1 MAMPKNRTRVRHLT
15 ALLLKQEFKKP
26 EDCLKDVAGV
36 QKVELSSNLP
46 YAADF
51 YLQSK
56 RARSPPWME
65 FLERIVTKKLPTL
78 KNENVCGVFF
88 VRLKKRIIVFTQG
101 YGRNLLRADCFERD
115 FGLKVVLNSVDPAQ
129 LRSVDARTVE
139 DLTTQTRKQLSRNSP
154 LDAFA
159 LNLNQDILRVIAGKP
174 KSEEFAK
181 LIVGSDSLSLSAKV
195 EVEQLGAKCEEL
207 LAAYESQEYKKH
219 FPWFDHLR
227 SVRDKALIEELDHR
241 LIEKIL
247 AGPSDGLHLAAPEVI
262 DLHES
267 PGLSFSTET
276 DPTPRHELLMEDYL
290 KTKEAGAVSVAE
302 LKRDHVQVHYSAAD
316 AAVSKWS
323 VYDSIVFEA
332 EEKGEVF
339 VLSGGAW
346 FRVAK
351 NFADDVRRRVG
362 NIKRSK
368 LVLPAAKSTDREE
381 DYNIEAARVGKFILM
396 DKKNSFVTEGKT
408 SIEVCDLLTKDRQFV
423 HVKRKTRS
431 STLSHL
437 FSQGVVSADAFWMD
451 PGFRTHARNH
461 VLKNHPALKKLI
473 PQERPKPAD
482 FEVVFAVITKSNP
495 KWPHSL
501 PFFSQLNLSYAH
513 DRLERMGY
521 RVSLLRIDEV

>member
-1 MAMPKNRTRVRHLT
+1 MAMQKSRARVRHLT
-15 ALLLKQEFKKP
+15 ALLIKDEFKKP
-26 EDCLKDVAGV
+26 EDCLKDVSAV
-36 QKVELSSNLP
+36 EKVELSARLS
-46 YAADF
+46 YSADF
-51 YLQSK
+51 YLQAK
-56 RARSPPWME
+56 KARSPPWME
-65 FLERIVTKKLPTL
+65 FLETIVAKKLPTL
-78 KNENVCGVFF
+78 KNQNVCGVFF
-88 VRLKKRIIVFTQG
+88 VRLKKRIVAFTQG
-101 YGRNLLRADCFERD
+101 HGRNLLRADCFERD
-115 FGLKVVLNSVDPAQ
+115 FGLKVVLNSVDPTQ
-129 LRSVDARTVE
+129 LRSVDARKVE

-154 LDAFA
+154 MDAFA

-195 EVEQLGAKCEEL
+195 EVEQLGEKSEEL
-207 LAAYESQEYKKH
+207 FAAYQSQEYKKH

-227 SVRDKALIEELDHR
+227 SVRDQAVMGELNRR
-241 LIEKIL
+241 LIEKIQ
-247 AGPSDGLHLAAPEVI
+247 AGSADALHLATPEVI
-262 DLHES
+262 DWSES
-267 PGLSFSTET
+267 SGLSFSTEA
-276 DPTPRHELLMEDYL
+276 DPTPRHDLLMEDYL
-290 KTKEAGAVSVAE
+290 KTKDETVSVAD
-302 LKRDHVQVHYSAAD
+302 LKRDHVQVHFGAAN
-316 AAVSKWS
+316 APVSKWS

-339 VLSGGAW
+339 VLSGGDW

-351 NFADDVRRRVG
+351 RFADEVRDRVG
-362 NIKRSK
+362 TIKKST
-368 LVLPAAKSTDREE
+368 LILPAAKSTDRED
-381 DYNIEAARVGKFILM
+381 DYNFNVAKSRGFILM
-396 DKKNSFVTEGKT
+396 DKKNSYVAEGKT

-451 PGFRTHARNH
+451 QEFRNHARNH
-461 VLKNHPALKKLI
+461 VLKIHPTLKSLI
-473 PQERPKPAD
+473 PQERPNPAE

>member
-1 MAMPKNRTRVRHLT
+1 MQKNRVRVRHLT
-15 ALLLKQEFKKP
+15 ALLIKDEFKKP
-26 EDCLKDVAGV
+26 EDCLKDVDAV
-36 QKVELSSNLP
+36 EKVELSPRLS

-51 YLQSK
+51 YLQLK

-65 FLERIVTKKLPTL
+65 FLEKVVTKKLPNL

-88 VRLKKRIIVFTQG
+88 VRLKKRIVAFTQG
-101 YGRNLLRADCFERD
+101 HGRNLLRADCFERD
-115 FGLKVVLNSVDPAQ
+115 FGLKVVLNSVDPTQ
-129 LRSVDARTVE
+129 LRSVDARKVE

-207 LAAYESQEYKKH
+207 LTAYQSQEYKKH

-227 SVRDKALIEELDHR
+227 SVRDQAMLGELNRR

-247 AGPSDGLHLAAPEVI
+247 SGPSDGLHLATPEVI
-262 DLHES
+262 DWSDS
-267 PGLSFSTET
+267 PGLSFSTEA
-276 DPTPRHELLMEDYL
+276 DPTPRHDLLMEDYL
-290 KTKEAGAVSVAE
+290 KTKDGEEVSIAE
-302 LKRDHVQVHYSAAD
+302 LKRDHVQVHSGAAN
-316 AAVSKWS
+316 APVSKWS

-339 VLSGGAW
+339 VLSGGDW

-351 NFADDVRRRVG
+351 NFADEVRGRVG
-362 NIKRSK
+362 GIKKST
-368 LVLPAAKSTDREE
+368 LVLPPAKSTDRED
-381 DYNIEAARVGKFILM
+381 DYNIQAAKSGKFILM
-396 DKKNSFVTEGKT
+396 DKKNSFVSEGKT

-451 PGFRTHARNH
+451 PRFRSHARNH
-461 VLKNHPALKKLI
+461 VLKTHPTLKNLI
-473 PQERPKPAD
+473 PEERPNPAE
-482 FEVVFAVITKSNP
+482 FEVVFAVITKNHP